1 MDYKKITVDF
11 STASDSGTR
20 KRKKTVVDGDAAP
33 LKMRPP
39 PRPRDVNR
47 TMKRH
52 ALLKFIR
59 RHQESNYQKMMQ
71 EGMHGGNESGTA
83 SSTTSDT
90 KTDLDDTLDYL
101 MGLTD
106 QVQQKEQE
114 IAYPSRPVSAVPA
127 PAPVPAPVQVPVP
140 MPSPTASISGSTSGI
155 GSIPSASLGPT
166 SLPNH
171 TLKRFHGGVGPSPF
185 ASMAPLPHENVSMH
199 FPAPTETSPLRLA
212 APAYGCLKGGQIP
225 TYRTMMRQQ
234 AAAAAAAERG
244 GSSTGGPGPGP
255 GPDLK
260 YVRQKRTNRRTY
272 KVGKSPTYAKVG
284 VLISNRTLRKDIT
297 TQSYRLKQTPMSEIR
312 RFLTKHG
319 LIKTG
324 TTAPNDVLR
333 KMYESSKMLCGEVYN
348 HNTDILLHNFVHGDP
363 TK

>member
-11 STASDSGTR
+11 STTSDSGTR
-20 KRKKTVVDGDAAP
+20 KRKKTAADGDAAP

-83 SSTTSDT
+83 SSTAADT

-106 QVQQKEQE
+106 QVQQKEQA
-114 IAYPSRPVSAVPA
+114 IALPSRPVSSVPVPVPVPVAQPVPA
-127 PAPVPAPVQVPVP
+127 PAV
-140 MPSPTASISGSTSGI
+140 GS
-155 GSIPSASLGPT
+155 SLGTP
-166 SLPNH
+166 SVPNH
-171 TLKRFHGGVGPSPF
+171 TLKRYHGSGAPSPF
-185 ASMAPLPHENVSMH
+185 VSMAPHENVSMH

-234 AAAAAAAERG
+234 AAEAAASAVSG
-244 GSSTGGPGPGP
+244 GNSPGPGGPGPE
-255 GPDLK
+255 PDLK

-348 HNTDILLHNFVHGDP
+348 HNTDILLHNFVHADSS
-363 TK
+363 K

>member
-11 STASDSGTR
+11 STTSDSGTR
-20 KRKKTVVDGDAAP
+20 KRKKTAADGDAAP

-83 SSTTSDT
+83 SSTTLDT

-127 PAPVPAPVQVPVP
+127 PVPAPVQVPVP
-140 MPSPTASISGSTSGI
+140 MPSPTASISGITSGI

-234 AAAAAAAERG
+234 AAAAAISG

-255 GPDLK
+255 GPEPDLK

-272 KVGKSPTYAKVG
+272 KVGKSPTYSKVG

-348 HNTDILLHNFVHGDP
+348 HNTDILLHNFVQADSS
-363 TK
+363 K

>member
-1 MDYKKITVDF
+1 
-11 STASDSGTR
+11 
-20 KRKKTVVDGDAAP
+20 
-33 LKMRPP
+33 
-39 PRPRDVNR
+39 
-47 TMKRH
+47 MKRH

-83 SSTTSDT
+83 TSTTSDT

-114 IAYPSRPVSAVPA
+114 IAYPSRPVSTMPA
-127 PAPVPAPVQVPVP
+127 PAPVQVPV
-140 MPSPTASISGSTSGI
+140 PSPTASISGSTSGI
-155 GSIPSASLGPT
+155 GSIPSASLGPI

-225 TYRTMMRQQ
+225 TYRSMMRQQ
-234 AAAAAAAERG
+234 AAAAAISERG
-244 GSSTGGPGPGP
+244 GSSPE

-297 TQSYRLKQTPMSEIR
+297 TKSYRLKQTPMSEIR

-363 TK
+363 PK

>member
-11 STASDSGTR
+11 STTSDSGTR
-20 KRKKTVVDGDAAP
+20 KRKKTAADGGDAAP

-71 EGMHGGNESGTA
+71 EGMHGGNESGSVT
-83 SSTTSDT
+83 STTSDS

-114 IAYPSRPVSAVPA
+114 IAYPSRQVSTVPA
-127 PAPVPAPVQVPVP
+127 PAPVQVPVS

-185 ASMAPLPHENVSMH
+185 TSMAPLPHENVSMH

-234 AAAAAAAERG
+234 AAAAAISG
-244 GSSTGGPGPGP
+244 GSSLGPGGP

-348 HNTDILLHNFVHGDP
+348 HNTDILLHNFVHSDATP
-363 TK
+363 SRM

>member
-1 MDYKKITVDF
+1 
-11 STASDSGTR
+11 
-20 KRKKTVVDGDAAP
+20 
-33 LKMRPP
+33 
-39 PRPRDVNR
+39 
-47 TMKRH
+47 
-52 ALLKFIR
+52 
-59 RHQESNYQKMMQ
+59 
-71 EGMHGGNESGTA
+71 
-83 SSTTSDT
+83 
-90 KTDLDDTLDYL
+90 
-101 MGLTD
+101 
-106 QVQQKEQE
+106 
-114 IAYPSRPVSAVPA
+114 
-127 PAPVPAPVQVPVP
+127 
-140 MPSPTASISGSTSGI
+140 
-155 GSIPSASLGPT
+155 
-166 SLPNH
+166 
-171 TLKRFHGGVGPSPF
+171 
-185 ASMAPLPHENVSMH
+185 MH

-234 AAAAAAAERG
+234 AAAAAISG
-244 GSSTGGPGPGP
+244 GSSLGPGGP

-348 HNTDILLHNFVHGDP
+348 HNTDILLHNFVHSDATP
-363 TK
+363 SRM